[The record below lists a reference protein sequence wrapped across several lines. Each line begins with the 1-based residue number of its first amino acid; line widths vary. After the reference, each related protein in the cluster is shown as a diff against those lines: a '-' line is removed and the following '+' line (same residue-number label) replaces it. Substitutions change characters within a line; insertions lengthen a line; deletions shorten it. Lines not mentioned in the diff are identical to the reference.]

1 MKIIVL
7 GGGLVGGPMALDLA
21 EDKDIQVSV
30 ADVSKKTLAKFKTHS
45 GIQTVQQD
53 LSDREKLKT
62 LLSGF
67 DMVISAVPGFLGYK
81 TLETIIEAGK
91 NVVDIAFFP
100 EDALTLDSL
109 AKKKNVTAIVD
120 CGVAPGMSN
129 MLTGYGRHLLD
140 KAETAVIYVGGL
152 PEIRTQ
158 PWEYKAVFSPIDVIE
173 EYLRP
178 AFYVENGQVIERPAL
193 SEPEFID
200 FPEVGTL
207 EVFNTDGLRSLIK
220 TLDIPNMKEK
230 TMRYPGHIEK
240 VQLLRQ
246 AGFFSETPVS
256 IKGQMIRPID
266 VTAKLLFPQW
276 ELKPGEKDLTI
287 MRVSVAGTKDGR
299 KTTYTWDLFDRYD
312 PETKVHSMARTTGY
326 TATATLRLLKEGLF
340 DQKGII
346 VPEYIGQNDAC
357 VQFILDTLKKKNIVY
372 KETITHP

>member
-30 ADVSKKTLAKFKTHS
+30 ADVSEKTLAKFKFHP

-53 LSDREKLKT
+53 LSDREKLNT
-62 LLSGF
+62 LVSGF

-81 TLETIIEAGK
+81 TLETIIGAGK

-109 AKKKNVTAIVD
+109 AKGKNVTAIVD

-178 AFYVENGQVIERPAL
+178 AFYVEKGQIIERPAL

-240 VQLLRQ
+240 VKLLRQ
-246 AGFFSETPVS
+246 AGFFSETPVM
-256 IKGQMIRPID
+256 IQGQAVRPID

-312 PETKVHSMARTTGY
+312 PKTKVHSMARTTGY
-326 TATATLRLLKEGLF
+326 TATAALRLLKEGLF
-340 DQKGII
+340 DRKGII
-346 VPEYIGQNDAC
+346 VPEYIGQEDAC
-357 VQFILDTLKKKNIVY
+357 VQFILNTLKKKNIIY
-372 KETITHP
+372 KKTVTHP